1 MAFLGYPPPTKPQR
15 SGADLAISIAALTL
29 TVLFG
34 AAAAVF
40 GLFSLAFLDSC
51 PPATCSAE
59 GAVYAVLTSLLV
71 AAGIAVIGLVLTIVA
86 LVRRKVAWPFG
97 VGTLLLCVLT
107 VFLGGAGY
115 IAAVS

>member
-1 MAFLGYPPPTKPQR
+1 MTYPGYPPPAKPPR

-34 AAAAVF
+34 AAAAFF

-59 GAVYAVLTSLLV
+59 GAVTAVLTSLLV
-71 AAGIAVIGLVLTIVA
+71 AGGIGVVGLVVTIVA
-86 LVRRKVAWPFG
+86 LVRRRTAWPFG
-97 VGTLLLCVLT
+97 VGTLVLCVLV
-107 VFLGGAGY
+107 VFLGGVGY